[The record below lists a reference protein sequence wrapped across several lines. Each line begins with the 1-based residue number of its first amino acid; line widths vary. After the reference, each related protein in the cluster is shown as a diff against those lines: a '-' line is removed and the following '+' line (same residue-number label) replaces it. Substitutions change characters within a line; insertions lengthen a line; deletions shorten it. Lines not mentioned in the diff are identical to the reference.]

1 MTKKLFVPEAQYE
14 EGEVI
19 PAYLLEDVVQSAG
32 ESTSLSDVRPKPM
45 YDNGYT
51 NEYEDYVAILF
62 YGTSA
67 NVVLTGFG
75 ESNPYTV
82 MVYLDDM
89 PIKDEFAGE
98 DIKWDSSG
106 NSYVE
111 VIDSRLYRLI
121 KSPDYGGFE
130 LKISSNSEKFEL
142 FAFTF
147 GSFQN

>member
-1 MTKKLFVPEAQYE
+1 M
-14 EGEVI
+14 
-19 PAYLLEDVVQSAG
+19 
-32 ESTSLSDVRPKPM
+32 
-45 YDNGYT
+45 
-51 NEYEDYVAILF
+51 
-62 YGTSA
+62 
-67 NVVLTGFG
+67 LTGFG
-75 ESNPYTV
+75 ETDPYTV

-89 PIKDEFAGE
+89 PIKNEFAGE